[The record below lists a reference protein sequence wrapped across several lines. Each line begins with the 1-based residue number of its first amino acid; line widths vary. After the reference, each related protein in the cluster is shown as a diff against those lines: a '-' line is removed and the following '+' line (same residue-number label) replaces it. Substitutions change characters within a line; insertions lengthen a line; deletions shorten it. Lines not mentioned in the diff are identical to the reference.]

1 MEEGRGRRQGRGER
15 GGRGGNHRWDVCPR
29 PDEPLTAF
37 LARELAEAQFVP
49 HGMQTRLVHVEE
61 IAQGAVG
68 DPLLALEH
76 PCHRPQHRVEEAL
89 TLSLRAR
96 VERRC
101 GRCARPDE
109 DVAPLIERHALALDE
124 FVLDIF
130 EGRLVELKLPFEG
143 AVGQTPALA
152 EQGHHLIH
160 HRHKVHRVSSLP
172 GARSP

>member
-1 MEEGRGRRQGRGER
+1 
-15 GGRGGNHRWDVCPR
+15 
-29 PDEPLTAF
+29 
-37 LARELAEAQFVP
+37 
-49 HGMQTRLVHVEE
+49 MQTRLVHVEE

-109 DVAPLIERHALALDE
+109 DVAPLIDRQALALDE
-124 FVLDIF
+124 FVLHILQ
-130 EGRLVELKLPFEG
+130 GRLVELELPLEG
-143 AVGQTPALA
+143 TIGYPAPLA
-152 EQGHHLIH
+152 QEGDHLIH
-160 HRHKVHRVSSLP
+160 HSDKVHPASSFP
-172 GARSP
+172 DTWPPCVCATPS